1 MAQKESRMCDNN
13 CENCVCNQEVQP
25 AGDSEFERLLTC
37 PIPEEW
43 ESDDGVTFFE
53 ELGDYKIG
61 TTKRSMFV
69 AIEDPEDVNY
79 FGLNTTYAVLNLPD
93 EELIA
98 HFPGLTGTT
107 DLDWLKESLK
117 QACEKIE
124 AAERG

>member
-1 MAQKESRMCDNN
+1 MCCDNN

-37 PIPEEW
+37 PIPEKW

-61 TTKRSMFV
+61 TTKRSRFV
-69 AIEDPEDVNY
+69 AVEDSEDVY
-79 FGLNTTYAVLNLPD
+79 YYGLNTTYLTLNLSD
-93 EELIA
+93 EELIDI
-98 HFPGLTGTT
+98 FPNLTGTAE
-107 DLDWLKESLK
+107 LDWLKESLK

-124 AAERG
+124 QAEITE